1 MIDDVGMLIG
11 EQRTTYDKYGN
22 EIVDPAERTVM
33 CRISSVTRSE
43 FYSAATAGLQPE
55 LTVIL
60 SDAED
65 YRGETLVRYPGVD
78 GGQLYSVIR
87 TYRGGRTAGPDGIE
101 LILTRKVGKP

>member
-1 MIDDVGMLIG
+1 M
-11 EQRTTYDKYGN
+11 
-22 EIVDPAERTVM
+22 
-33 CRISSVTRSE
+33 
-43 FYSAATAGLQPE
+43 
-55 LTVIL
+55 

-87 TYRGGRTAGPDGIE
+87 TYRGGRAAGPDGIE